1 VAERLMSLTGYK
13 GKVVIGSYP
22 PGYPQRPKSQ
32 DPAYLVLDSSR
43 IVNDLGWRP
52 KYSLE
57 DGLKITVD
65 MWKSEIKR

>member
-1 VAERLMSLTGYK
+1 
-13 GKVVIGSYP
+13 
-22 PGYPQRPKSQ
+22 
-32 DPAYLVLDSSR
+32 
-43 IVNDLGWRP
+43 VNDLGWRP